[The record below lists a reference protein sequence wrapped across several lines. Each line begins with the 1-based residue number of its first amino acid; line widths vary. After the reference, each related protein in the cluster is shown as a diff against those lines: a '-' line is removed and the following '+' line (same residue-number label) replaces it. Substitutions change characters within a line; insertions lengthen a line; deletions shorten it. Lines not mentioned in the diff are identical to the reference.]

1 MKKDIAIFG
10 DSIAYGIGDPLL
22 GGWVDLL
29 KRYTWDNKPNLNV
42 YNFCID
48 GNTTRDLL
56 QRLSIQAAQTLYE
69 KEAIFIAIGVND
81 SITYKDGRHLMHG
94 TEFKES
100 LIKLVLQAKT
110 FTKKVYLIG
119 LAQVDESLVSPF
131 PGSRTGKSW
140 SNERIEQFEKIVGEV
155 SIDQKVEFIPMFN
168 LLANA
173 DMFDGLHVNTIGQ
186 KKMFD
191 RIIGK
196 VHFFKD

>member
-1 MKKDIAIFG
+1 MKKDILIFG

-29 KRYTWDNKPNLNV
+29 KRYTWDNKPHLNV

-48 GNTTRDLL
+48 GNTTIDLL
-56 QRLSIQAAQTLYE
+56 QRLSIQSVQTLYD

-81 SITYKDGRHLMHG
+81 SITYKDGSFLMQES
-94 TEFKES
+94 EFEE
-100 LIKLVLQAKT
+100 KLTTLVIQAKS
-110 FTKKVYLIG
+110 FTKNVYLIG

-140 SNERIEQFEKIVGEV
+140 SNSRIELFENIVEKV
-155 SIDQKVEFIPMFN
+155 SSQNEASFIPMLD
-168 LLANA
+168 LLSDA
-173 DMFDGLHVNTIGQ
+173 DMFDGLHVNTLGQ

-191 RIIGK
+191 RIVAN
-196 VHFFKD
+196 VHFL

>member
-1 MKKDIAIFG
+1 MSKDILIFG

-29 KRYTWDNKPNLNV
+29 KRYTWEKKANLNV

-56 QRLSIQAAQTLYE
+56 ARLSIQSVQTLYD

-81 SITYKDGRHLMHG
+81 SIMYKDGSVLM
-94 TEFKES
+94 TEYEFRKNLS
-100 LIKLVLQAKT
+100 KLADEAKV
-110 FTKKVYLIG
+110 FTPNVYLVG
-119 LAQVDESLVSPF
+119 LAQVDESLTSPF
-131 PGSRTGKSW
+131 QGSRTGKTW
-140 SNERIEQFEKIVGEV
+140 SNKRIELFESIIKEV
-155 SIDQKVEFIPMFN
+155 ALEQAIPFIPMFD
-168 LLANA
+168 LLKNS

-191 RIIGK
+191 RIIEK
-196 VHFFKD
+196 VHFL